1 MGAVRAVLALGLCVS
16 QVGCSL
22 TFTTTVPDNPTQL
35 RYFDCT
41 STPGLAV
48 ADAVFAVSSG
58 VQSVMTFQQSEE
70 EYADE
75 NDGANRNVVGGISL
89 AMATLS
95 LASGIYGIVHSERCR
110 HAKAEL
116 RDRLLA
122 PERDQLQLNPAA
134 PQPSPAPVS
143 PAAPPAAVQPPVTP
157 VQPTP
162 APPAAAPTSHSSGGL
177 VVPTPEPTPTNP

>member
-1 MGAVRAVLALGLCVS
+1 MTRALCALLAICLCLG
-16 QVGCSL
+16 QGGCAL
-22 TFTTTVPDNPTQL
+22 TFTTTLPDNPTQL

-48 ADAVFAVSSG
+48 ADAVFAVSNG
-58 VQSVMTFQQSEE
+58 VSAAMTFSQSEE

-75 NDGANRNVVGGISL
+75 NDGGNRNVVGGISVAL
-89 AMATLS
+89 AALS

-122 PERDQLQLNPAA
+122 PERETKDLSPTATPSTAPPPAT
-134 PQPSPAPVS
+134 
-143 PAAPPAAVQPPVTP
+143 PAAPPAAVQPP
-157 VQPTP
+157 PTP
-162 APPAAAPTSHSSGGL
+162 APEPPPAAAPTSSGGL
-177 VVPTPEPTPTNP
+177 IAPAPPTPPPTSP